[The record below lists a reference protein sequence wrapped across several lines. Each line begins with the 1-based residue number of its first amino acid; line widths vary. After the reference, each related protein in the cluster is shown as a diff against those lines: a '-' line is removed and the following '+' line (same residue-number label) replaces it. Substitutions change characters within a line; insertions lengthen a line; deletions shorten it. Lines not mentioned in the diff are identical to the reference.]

1 MRPSTIDGLNTF
13 RSLSAPTPHAHRVPT
28 EPSDATPQLSRRSF
42 LAATAAIPM
51 IATGAGSRG
60 TPRATS
66 RSVFTAHGPS
76 ASTHVALTFHGA
88 GDPALTTKAAATLR
102 RLNAPV
108 TVFAVGTWVEANPGL
123 IRTLAADGHELANHT
138 YTHPALRR
146 LNRAAVATEIAGCAS
161 ALQHITGH
169 IGTWF
174 RPSGTPTPTNLMLD
188 EAAKAG
194 YPTVVGYDVDPL
206 DYQDPGTALVVSRTL
221 AGAHGGSIIS
231 LHLGHAG
238 TVAALEPI
246 INGLRKKGLQPA
258 TVTTVLAS

>member
-1 MRPSTIDGLNTF
+1 
-13 RSLSAPTPHAHRVPT
+13 
-28 EPSDATPQLSRRSF
+28 
-42 LAATAAIPM
+42 
-51 IATGAGSRG
+51 
-60 TPRATS
+60 
-66 RSVFTAHGPS
+66 
-76 ASTHVALTFHGA
+76 
-88 GDPALTTKAAATLR
+88 
-102 RLNAPV
+102 
-108 TVFAVGTWVEANPGL
+108 
-123 IRTLAADGHELANHT
+123 
-138 YTHPALRR
+138 
-146 LNRAAVATEIAGCAS
+146 
-161 ALQHITGH
+161 
-169 IGTWF
+169 
-174 RPSGTPTPTNLMLD
+174 MLD